1 MDIVL
6 NGYDAKL
13 DSKKRITL
21 RNARF
26 EYYHVEE
33 QEDGKLLLSPR
44 VLSDPY
50 EMSKNT
56 LDMLDSSMSNFKQK
70 RVSKKI
76 DLSRFEGK

>member
-1 MDIVL
+1 MELVL

-21 RNARF
+21 RNASY

-33 QEDGKLLLSPR
+33 LADGRLMLSPR
-44 VLSDPY
+44 VLTDPF

-56 LDMLDSSMSNFKQK
+56 LDMLDSSMSNFKEK

-76 DLSRFEGK
+76 DLSKIKD